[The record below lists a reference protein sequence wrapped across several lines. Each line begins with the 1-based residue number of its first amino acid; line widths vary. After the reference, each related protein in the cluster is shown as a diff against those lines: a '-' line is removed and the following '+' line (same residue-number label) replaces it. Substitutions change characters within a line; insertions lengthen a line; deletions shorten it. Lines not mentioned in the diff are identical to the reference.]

1 MKTGFGPIQEAV
13 ERAQTN
19 DRWHRTRRAKAEATR
34 RRRRKL
40 LVDRADAISAAL
52 TAYRHRDQGQ
62 QTMIRVRTDFTW
74 RDTPRGPRTAGTVL
88 ATRQGD
94 VETRPPNTKLI
105 HRPGNS
111 QQVYLGAIY
120 AAHLEF
126 EPGAHVVNRH
136 HNVFDRPSADS
147 WATWNALGGSGVD
160 TRELNLR
167 VTRALRTLNAH
178 RLVGVVGQAGVAG
191 RYDAFTLNDEG
202 GSGKRYRVPGES
214 AADVISIPAGFFRA
228 GWHLVLTA
236 EELATLLIIIDATKR
251 FGGIPRPP
259 EDAIGIGIAD
269 KTKWAHYGIRPEAY
283 TSLHEL
289 KEFGLIDV
297 LDLDNRVGGKIPDD
311 RRGTSDMRT
320 LRLVYPI
327 NGETDYDESAFTIVT
342 TCLADSPLPPRM
354 SA

>member
-1 MKTGFGPIQEAV
+1 MRTGFGHIEEAV
-13 ERAQTN
+13 GRAQTN
-19 DRWHRTRRAKAEATR
+19 DRWHRTRRAKAEAIR

-40 LVDRADAISAAL
+40 LIERAEAIGAAL
-52 TAYRHRDQGQ
+52 TAYHRQDQGQ
-62 QTMIRVRTDFTW
+62 QPWIRIRTEYTW
-74 RDTPRGPRTAGTVL
+74 LDAPRGPRTAGTVL

-105 HRPGNS
+105 YRPGHA
-111 QQVYLGAIY
+111 QQVFLGAIY

-126 EPGAHVVNRH
+126 EPGAHVDNRH

-147 WATWNALGGSGVD
+147 WATWNALGGGGVD

-167 VTRALRTLNAH
+167 VVRALRTLHVH
-178 RLVGVVGQAGVAG
+178 RLVGVGQAGVAG

-202 GSGKRYRVPGES
+202 GSGKRYRVPGDS
-214 AADVISIPAGFFRA
+214 AANVIGIPAGFFRA

-236 EELATLLIIIDATKR
+236 EELATLLIVVDATKR
-251 FGGIPRPP
+251 YGGIPRPP
-259 EDAIGIGIAD
+259 DDAIGVGIAD
-269 KTKWAHYGIRPEAY
+269 KTKWGHYGIRPEAY

-297 LDLDNRVGGKIPDD
+297 HDLDNRIGGKIPDD

-320 LRLVYPI
+320 LRLIYPI
-327 NGETDYDESAFTIVT
+327 KGESDYNDSAFDIVT
-342 TCLADSPLPPRM
+342 RCLADSPLPPRM
-354 SA
+354 SD

>member
-1 MKTGFGPIQEAV
+1 MRTGLGPVQEAV
-13 ERAQTN
+13 EQAKKN
-19 DRWHRTRRAKAEATR
+19 DRWHRSRREKAQAAR

-40 LVDRADAISAAL
+40 LIERSDAIGAAL
-52 TAYRHRDQGQ
+52 KRYRSLDQGQ
-62 QTMIRVRTDFTW
+62 QPTIRLRTDFIW
-74 RDTPRGPRTAGTVL
+74 LDTPRGPRTAGSVL

-94 VETRPPNTKLI
+94 VDTRPPNTKLI
-105 HRPGNS
+105 HRPGNA
-111 QQVYLGAIY
+111 QQLYLGAIY

-126 EPGAHVVNRH
+126 EPGAHVDNRH
-136 HNVFDRPSADS
+136 HNVFDRPPADS
-147 WATWNALGGSGVD
+147 WATLNALGGSGVD

-167 VTRALRTLNAH
+167 VVRALRTLHAH
-178 RLVGVVGQAGVAG
+178 RLVGVGQAGAAG

-202 GSGKRYRVPGES
+202 ASGKRYRVPGEG

-251 FGGIPRPP
+251 FGDIPRPP
-259 EDAIGIGIAD
+259 DDGIGIGIAD
-269 KTKWAHYGIRPEAY
+269 KTKWGHYGIRPEAY

-297 LDLDNRVGGKIPDD
+297 HDPNNRLGVTIPNDPTS
-311 RRGTSDMRT
+311 TSDRRT
-320 LRLVYPI
+320 LRLIYPI
-327 NGETDYDESAFTIVT
+327 KAELDYHDSAFDVVT

-354 SA
+354 SD

>member
-1 MKTGFGPIQEAV
+1 MRTGFGPVQEAA

-19 DRWHRTRRAKAEATR
+19 DRWHRTRRVKAEAIR

-40 LVDRADAISAAL
+40 LLDQAEATSAAL
-52 TAYRHRDQGQ
+52 TAYRRLDQGQ
-62 QTMIRVRTDFTW
+62 QPMIRIRTDFTW
-74 RDTPRGPRTAGTVL
+74 LDTPRGPRAAGSVL
-88 ATRQGD
+88 ATREGD
-94 VETRPPNTKLI
+94 VETRPPNTRLI
-105 HRPGNS
+105 HRPGNA

-126 EPGAHVVNRH
+126 EPGAHVDNRR

-147 WATWNALGGSGVD
+147 WATWNALGGGGVD

-167 VTRALRTLNAH
+167 VVRALRTLHAH
-178 RLVGVVGQAGVAG
+178 RLVGVGQAGVAG
-191 RYDAFTLNDEG
+191 RYDAFTLLDEG
-202 GSGKRYRVPGES
+202 RSGKRYRVPGEG

-236 EELATLLIIIDATKR
+236 EELATLLVIIDATKR

-289 KEFGLIDV
+289 QEFGLIDV
-297 LDLDNRVGGKIPDD
+297 HDLDNRVGGKIPDD

-327 NGETDYDESAFTIVT
+327 KGDTDYDDSALEIVT
-342 TCLADSPLPPRM
+342 RCLADSPLPPRM
-354 SA
+354 ND